1 MKAVTDSSLLEAL
14 GPSIA
19 EILQVSGAAGASVGV
34 FDGRT
39 HQTHLAG
46 FGFRD
51 LVAGLAPDEHTIYH
65 IASLSK
71 SFTASAIA
79 LLVADGK
86 LSFEDRMDDV
96 LPSFHHADEAVNS
109 HSTLLDFLSHRTG
122 LASKDA
128 LWQQDGHELLLG
140 ESDTLPMVTYLEAIQ
155 PLGKRWTYNNFC
167 YDVLAN
173 VISHVSGSAR
183 GEFATSRIIQPLG
196 LGETTTALCP
206 PEENWG
212 RGYMPGPDEE
222 LTDVGRPVIAA
233 GTVQQGANGIK
244 STVSDLLIY
253 YKAVLDA
260 WRSETGSAASQSKES
275 SSNPLKNVKKL
286 LTPRI
291 PLDPDAKG
299 QWYGAGWAIAELP
312 APLGSIGT
320 NGMFVPAMPLVGRG
334 CKKEGSDEKAKGPTV
349 WYHNGSLV
357 GFFSSVHILPET
369 GIIIVVLVNSR
380 PKNDAADWVGQLLV
394 EEMLGCPEKNDY
406 LALAKESAAAY
417 DAMWA
422 QLPHDMEKAR
432 SPGTH
437 TQPLSAYAGR
447 YYNKVGNWFI
457 EVVHDKEGL
466 QFSFQGRATQ
476 CHRLQTFGTDVF
488 CWPLT
493 EAESRARGRWPDL
506 DIPSYVFHFGADE
519 HGNITTL
526 RWQHDPD
533 VPEGETFVKAKA
545 DERVHAE
552 LSLGWAWERSEGP
565 TRLTGYYSKFKHNMR
580 MNTAFPEPRHAGE
593 DAKVLRSRLNQATT
607 LAP

>member
-1 MKAVTDSSLLEAL
+1 
-14 GPSIA
+14 
-19 EILQVSGAAGASVGV
+19 
-34 FDGRT
+34 
-39 HQTHLAG
+39 
-46 FGFRD
+46 
-51 LVAGLAPDEHTIYH
+51 
-65 IASLSK
+65 
-71 SFTASAIA
+71 
-79 LLVADGK
+79 
-86 LSFEDRMDDV
+86 
-96 LPSFHHADEAVNS
+96 
-109 HSTLLDFLSHRTG
+109 
-122 LASKDA
+122 
-128 LWQQDGHELLLG
+128 
-140 ESDTLPMVTYLEAIQ
+140 
-155 PLGKRWTYNNFC
+155 
-167 YDVLAN
+167 
-173 VISHVSGSAR
+173 
-183 GEFATSRIIQPLG
+183 
-196 LGETTTALCP
+196 
-206 PEENWG
+206 
-212 RGYMPGPDEE
+212 MPGSDEE
-222 LTDVGRPVIAA
+222 LTDVGRRVIAA

-260 WRSETGSAASQSKES
+260 WRSETGSAASQSKDS

-466 QFSFQGRATQ
+466 QFSFQGWATQ

-506 DIPSYVFHFGADE
+506 DVPSYVFHFGADE

-526 RWQHDPD
+526 RWQHDSD

-552 LSLGWAWERSEGP
+552 L
-565 TRLTGYYSKFKHNMR
+565 
-580 MNTAFPEPRHAGE
+580 
-593 DAKVLRSRLNQATT
+593 
-607 LAP
+607 